1 LGWCYDFKNSNTE
14 EEMAGLMRFGVSLE
28 KKLLEDFDRLIARKK
43 YSNRSEAIRDLIRD
57 SFVKEEW
64 EKNGEVAG
72 AISIVYD
79 HHKRELMDVIVDIQH
94 GYHDMIVASQHAH
107 LDHHNCLEVVIV
119 RGKSDIIKALS
130 DKLRA
135 VKGVKHGALSITTLG
150 KEF

>member
-1 LGWCYDFKNSNTE
+1 MS
-14 EEMAGLMRFGVSLE
+14 GLIRFGVSLD
-28 KKLLEDFDRLIARKK
+28 KRLLEDFDRLISRKK

-57 SFVKEEW
+57 SFVEEEW
-64 EKNGEVAG
+64 EKNEEVAG

-94 GYHDMIVASQHAH
+94 EYHDMIVASQHAH

-119 RGKSDIIKALS
+119 KGKSDTIKTLS

>member
-1 LGWCYDFKNSNTE
+1 
-14 EEMAGLMRFGVSLE
+14 MAGLMRFGVSLE

-64 EKNGEVAG
+64 EKGEEVAG

-94 GYHDMIVASQHAH
+94 KYHDMIVASQHAH

-119 RGKSDIIKALS
+119 KGKSDRIKTLS

-135 VKGVKHGALSITTLG
+135 VKGVKHGALSITTMG

>member
-1 LGWCYDFKNSNTE
+1 MS
-14 EEMAGLMRFGVSLE
+14 GLIRFGVSLE
-28 KKLLEDFDRLIARKK
+28 KKLLDDFDKLIAQKK

-64 EKNGEVAG
+64 EKGTEVAG

-94 GYHDMIVASQHAH
+94 DYHDMIVASQHAH

-119 RGKSDIIKALS
+119 KGKSDRIKTLS

>member
-1 LGWCYDFKNSNTE
+1 MS
-14 EEMAGLMRFGVSLE
+14 GLIRFGVSLE
-28 KKLLEDFDRLIARKK
+28 KKLLEDFDRLITQKK
-43 YSNRSEAIRDLIRD
+43 YSNRSEAIRDLIRE

-64 EKNGEVAG
+64 EKGAEVAG

-94 GYHDMIVASQHAH
+94 EYHDMIVASQHAH

-119 RGKSDIIKALS
+119 KGKSDRIKTLS

-150 KEF
+150 KRF

>member
-1 LGWCYDFKNSNTE
+1 MS
-14 EEMAGLMRFGVSLE
+14 GLVRFGVSLE
-28 KKLLEDFDRLIARKK
+28 KRLLEDFDRLIARKK
-43 YSNRSEAIRDLIRD
+43 YSNRSEAIRDMIRD

-64 EKNGEVAG
+64 EKNEEVAG

-79 HHKRELMDVIVDIQH
+79 HHKRELMDLIVDIQH
-94 GYHDMIVASQHAH
+94 EYHDMIVASQHAH

-119 RGKSDIIKALS
+119 KGKSDRIKTLS

-135 VKGVKHGALSITTLG
+135 VKGVKHGTLSITTLG